1 MHNQIDK
8 IQLDS
13 DGAVMQLV
21 RAYTEL
27 RLFNKD
33 VLEKVKQQQE
43 YKNQFV
49 ITVKDKITELE
60 KQLNVNRCE
69 NEMLRTENHQL
80 RITTEQNKM
89 DNEYAAK

>member
-1 MHNQIDK
+1 
-8 IQLDS
+8 
-13 DGAVMQLV
+13 MQLV

>member
-1 MHNQIDK
+1 M
-8 IQLDS
+8 
-13 DGAVMQLV
+13 

-43 YKNQFV
+43 HKNQFV
-49 ITVKDKITELE
+49 ITVKDKIVELE

-69 NEMLRTENHQL
+69 NEMLRTENH
-80 RITTEQNKM
+80 
-89 DNEYAAK
+89 

>member
-1 MHNQIDK
+1 
-8 IQLDS
+8 
-13 DGAVMQLV
+13 MQLV

-33 VLEKVKQQQE
+33 MLEKVKQQQQH
-43 YKNQFV
+43 KNEFV
-49 ITVKDKITELE
+49 ITVKNKIVELE

-89 DNEYAAK
+89 DNEYLQK